1 MLKGIDPL
9 LNADLLFTLAAMGH
23 GDEIVLVDANFP
35 ATATA
40 RRLVRYDAAD
50 AVATLRAVLTLLPL
64 DEFVPDPVQ
73 VMEVVGET
81 ASLVI
86 TQPFKPG
93 AGAQLLLN
101 RGDKSETIDVPEA
114 DLYLGEVEDLADA
127 VLLGKPPRVSLGD
140 SRGNV
145 AATVALLRS
154 ARENRPIRLG

>member
-50 AVATLRAVLTLLPL
+50 AVTTLRAVLTLLPL

-73 VMEVVGET
+73 VMEVVGDPT
-81 ASLVI
+81 AVPPVIRDFQAAVDEAEGRKVTIGRLERFAFYERAQRCFALVA
-86 TQPFKPG
+86 TG
-93 AGAQLLLN
+93 E
-101 RGDKSETIDVPEA
+101 RR
-114 DLYLGEVEDLADA
+114 LY
-127 VLLGKPPRVSLGD
+127 
-140 SRGNV
+140 GNII
-145 AATVALLRS
+145 LKKGII
-154 ARENRPIRLG
+154 RPS